1 MVLDLWASNSFLL
14 RWQTLTYLRVQMAM
28 WTPGEV
34 DMSCENQV
42 DTQGTRHLSWRC
54 AASIEY
60 GHLTNANY
68 SIEEI
73 SG

>member
-14 RWQTLTYLRVQMAM
+14 SWQTLTYLRVQMAM

-42 DTQGTRHLSWRC
+42 DTQGTRHVARDVPLPE
-54 AASIEY
+54 ASVM
-60 GHLTNANY
+60 AMC
-68 SIEEI
+68 SID
-73 SG
+73 